1 MKLPNLVIVILS
13 VFDIVTTWII
23 LEHGG
28 KELNPLMAPLGIGG
42 ILVIRIIFI
51 VCAIYIIDNYFKP
64 HSNKPLLKYSPF
76 VAYCGISTIW
86 LAAVLNNLFYIVP
99 LLK

>member
-1 MKLPNLVIVILS
+1 MKLPNLVLVILS

-42 ILVIRIIFI
+42 ILIIRIVVVIGI
-51 VCAIYIIDNYFKP
+51 IYII
-64 HSNKPLLKYSPF
+64 
-76 VAYCGISTIW
+76 
-86 LAAVLNNLFYIVP
+86 
-99 LLK
+99 